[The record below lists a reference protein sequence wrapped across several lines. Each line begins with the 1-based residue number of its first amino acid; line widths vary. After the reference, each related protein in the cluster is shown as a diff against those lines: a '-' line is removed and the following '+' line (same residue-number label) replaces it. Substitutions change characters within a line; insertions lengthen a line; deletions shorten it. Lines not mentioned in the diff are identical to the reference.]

1 VGAILRRRFQ
11 RKGQLE
17 ACMTPRLERRLSLDL
32 DAVTDKIDA
41 MQEAR
46 PA

>member
-1 VGAILRRRFQ
+1 
-11 RKGQLE
+11 
-17 ACMTPRLERRLSLDL
+17 MTPRLDRRLSLDL